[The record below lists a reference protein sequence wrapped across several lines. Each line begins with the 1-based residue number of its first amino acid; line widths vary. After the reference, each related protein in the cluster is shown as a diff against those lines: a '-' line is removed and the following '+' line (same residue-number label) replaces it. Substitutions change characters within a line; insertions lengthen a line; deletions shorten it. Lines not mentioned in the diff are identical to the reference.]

1 MCLQYTRSL
10 RQTLQNV
17 FKVIPDNYFVYLYFK
32 HKMRRS
38 IQNVIKNIYLMSFI
52 LRNTEKMSLLH
63 PIFFIKTFR
72 LLCKWFKI
80 KKKYTMSKWKSEANI
95 FCNINFLNHKKKIE
109 QLTQTN
115 YGISETF
122 YQGACGIQTHILRA

>member
-38 IQNVIKNIYLMSFI
+38 IQNVIKSIYLMSFI

-63 PIFFIKTFR
+63 TIFFIKNVSIT
-72 LLCKWFKI
+72 L
-80 KKKYTMSKWKSEANI
+80 
-95 FCNINFLNHKKKIE
+95 
-109 QLTQTN
+109 
-115 YGISETF
+115 
-122 YQGACGIQTHILRA
+122 